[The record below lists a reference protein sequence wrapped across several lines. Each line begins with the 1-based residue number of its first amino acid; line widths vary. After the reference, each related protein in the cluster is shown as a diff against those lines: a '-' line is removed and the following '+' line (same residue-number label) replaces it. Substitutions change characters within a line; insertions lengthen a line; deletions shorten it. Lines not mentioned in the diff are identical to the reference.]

1 VAEQRAQR
9 QLSAI
14 LAADVAGYSRLIGL
28 DEEGTLARLKDLRRT
43 LIDPKIHEHRGRIV
57 KTMGDG
63 LLVQFASAVDAVR
76 CAVDIQRLIA
86 KQYSEAD
93 EDRRIEFR
101 IGINLGDIVVEGE
114 DILGDG
120 VNIAARLETFAEPGG
135 ICVSGNV
142 HDQVRD
148 KLDIGFVDTGEQQ
161 LKNIAHPVRVFR
173 ANMIAK
179 LRGTALAGRARGS
192 IAVIPF
198 VNMSSDPEQEYFAD
212 GLADD
217 LITDLSKVSD
227 FTVIARNSSFAYKGR
242 SIDVRLIAR
251 ELGVRYIIEGSVRR
265 SATRVRINAQLIDAA
280 EHSHIWAD
288 RFDRDL
294 VDVFEVQDEIVGKIV
309 IALSGAIPPARR
321 KARSLEAYDLFVR
334 GRALVIQS
342 PESNRMARPLL
353 EKAIELD
360 PEFAEAHAWLAK
372 SHEFGW
378 TYGGEDREPHHSLAL
393 AGARRAVA
401 LDPENADAHTIL
413 GDLLMYEGELDA
425 GETELQIAL
434 RINPSHANAWVFL
447 GELKVSQGFAPN
459 GVELVPKAFG
469 LNPHPPGWYYW
480 VLGYTQYAAHSYEDA
495 AKTLRHPATYLTG
508 STRLLAASLAQ
519 LGRMNQPRE
528 EAQHFLAINPRFSVR
543 SWINIVP
550 FRRDADRQHFIEG
563 YLKAGLPE

>member
-1 VAEQRAQR
+1 VSERAQR

-14 LAADVAGYSRLIGL
+14 LAADVAGYSRLIGF
-28 DEEGTLARLKDLRRT
+28 DEEGTLARLKELRRT
-43 LIDPKIHEHRGRIV
+43 VIDPKIGEHRGRIV

-76 CAVDIQRLIA
+76 CAVDIQRQMA
-86 KQYSEAD
+86 EQNAGAD
-93 EDRRIEFR
+93 EDRQIEFR

-148 KLDIGFVDTGEQQ
+148 KLDIGFADTGEQQ
-161 LKNIAHPVRVFR
+161 FKNIAHPVRVYR
-173 ANMIAK
+173 ASRIAK
-179 LRGTALAGRARGS
+179 PRGTALPARGHAS
-192 IAVIPF
+192 IAVLPF

-227 FTVIARNSSFAYKGR
+227 FTVIARNSSFAYKGK

-280 EHSHIWAD
+280 EQSHIWAD

-309 IALSGAIPPARR
+309 SALSGALPPARR
-321 KARSLEAYDLFVR
+321 KARSLQAYDLFVR
-334 GRALVIQS
+334 GRALSFQS
-342 PESNRMARPLL
+342 PESNRTARPLL
-353 EKAIELD
+353 EKAIEID
-360 PEFAEAHAWLAK
+360 PEFAEAHAWLAL
-372 SHEFGW
+372 SHLFRW
-378 TYGGEDREPHHSLAL
+378 TYGGEAKEPHHSLAL

-413 GDLLMYEGELDA
+413 GYLLMYESELDA
-425 GETELQIAL
+425 GEAELQMAL
-434 RINPSHANAWVFL
+434 RIDANHADAWAFL
-447 GELKVSQGFAPN
+447 GDLKVSQGFAQDS
-459 GVELVPKAFG
+459 VELVLKAFR
-469 LNPHPPGWYYW
+469 LNPHAPGRYYW
-480 VLGYTQYAAHSYEDA
+480 LLGYTQYAAHRYEEA
-495 AKTLRHPATYLTG
+495 LQALRHPSTYLTG

-519 LGRMNQPRE
+519 LGRLE
-528 EAQHFLAINPRFSVR
+528 EAKEEARHFLAINPHFSVKE
-543 SWINIVP
+543 WANLVP
-550 FRRDADRQHFIEG
+550 FRRNADRQHFIEG